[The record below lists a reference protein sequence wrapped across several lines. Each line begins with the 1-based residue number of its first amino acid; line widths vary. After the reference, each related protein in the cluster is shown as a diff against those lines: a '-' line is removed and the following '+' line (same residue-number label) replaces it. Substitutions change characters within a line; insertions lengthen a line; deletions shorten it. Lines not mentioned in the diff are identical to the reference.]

1 MENIFNNISKQN
13 KQKIVIVSLG
23 LNHHT
28 APLQIRE
35 HVAFGPEKISAAL
48 ASILQNHA
56 TEAVILSTCNR
67 TEIYINA
74 NANANLDLDLDLQT
88 IKNNLTQWLVNF
100 HKLSQDEA
108 NTIQPYLQIYDTEQT
123 ILHIFRVISGLESMV
138 LGEAQIVGQ
147 IKTALRFSQ
156 ENSAVGGILYSLFQR
171 AFTVAKEVRTQT
183 EIGANIV
190 SMAAAGVHLA
200 ERLFDSLQN
209 QKILFIG
216 AGEMIDNCAAHFCA
230 KQPQSATFAN
240 RTLYKA
246 QVLAEKYK
254 QNANQNQSQNKAIT
268 LNEIAEVLFQ
278 HDIVISCTAAPLPII
293 GLGLVETAIKKRK
306 HKPIFMVDLAVPRD
320 IESEIADLDDVFL
333 YTVDDLSQIVN
344 QGREARQQ
352 AVEKAEII
360 VKKNVDEFLFWLKNR
375 NQSVPLIKQIRENA
389 EKIRIAEL
397 EHATK
402 LLKNKVFS
410 QQNFHENPE
419 NFYEN
424 LVEILQTLSKRL
436 TNKFLNAP
444 SQALQKNSTNF
455 DAQNCEELIK
465 TIFGIK

>member
-1 MENIFNNISKQN
+1 M
-13 KQKIVIVSLG
+13 IVSLG

-56 TEAVILSTCNR
+56 SETVILSTCNR

-74 NANANLDLDLDLQT
+74 NSDLPLQT

-156 ENSAVGGILYSLFQR
+156 ENSAVGGIVYSLFQR

-230 KQPQSATFAN
+230 KQPQSVTFAN

-254 QNANQNQSQNKAIT
+254 QNANQNKAIT
-268 LNEIAEVLFQ
+268 LNEISEILYQ

-293 GLGLVETAIKKRK
+293 GLGLIETAIKKRK

-360 VKKNVDEFLFWLKNR
+360 VKKNVEEFLFWLKNR

-389 EKIRIAEL
+389 EKIRVAEL
-397 EHATK
+397 EYATK
-402 LLKNKVFS
+402 LLKNKIFNNQNQDKKN
-410 QQNFHENPE
+410 QQIFQENSE
-419 NFYEN
+419 KIYEN

-444 SQALQKNSTNF
+444 SQALQKQNSNNF
-455 DAQNCEELIK
+455 DANNCEDFVK

>member
-1 MENIFNNISKQN
+1 M
-13 KQKIVIVSLG
+13 IVSLG

-48 ASILQNHA
+48 TNILQNQA
-56 TEAVILSTCNR
+56 SEAVILSTCNR
-67 TEIYINA
+67 TEIYINTKKTQPETE
-74 NANANLDLDLDLQT
+74 NENLNLDL
-88 IKNNLTQWLVNF
+88 IKHNLTQWLVNF

-200 ERLFDSLQN
+200 ERLFDSLQT

-230 KQPQSATFAN
+230 KQPISMTFAN

-254 QNANQNQSQNKAIT
+254 QHQHQFKAIS
-268 LNEIAEVLFQ
+268 LNEISEVLYQ

-306 HKPIFMVDLAVPRD
+306 HKPMFMVDLAVPRD
-320 IESEIADLDDVFL
+320 IESEISDLDDVFL

-352 AVEKAEII
+352 AVEKAEVI
-360 VKKNVDEFLFWLKNR
+360 VKRNVEEFLLWLQNR

-389 EKIRIAEL
+389 EHIRISEL
-397 EHATK
+397 EYATK
-402 LLKNKVFS
+402 LLKNKVFNK
-410 QQNFHENPE
+410 QNSHENPE
-419 NFYEN
+419 IFYEN

-444 SQALQKNSTNF
+444 SQALQKNNQQLDRF
-455 DAQNCEELIK
+455 QNSEELIK
-465 TIFGIK
+465 IIFGIKD

>member
-1 MENIFNNISKQN
+1 M
-13 KQKIVIVSLG
+13 IVSLG

-67 TEIYINA
+67 TEIYVNA
-74 NANANLDLDLDLQT
+74 NADADLDLQT
-88 IKNNLTQWLVNF
+88 IKNNLTQWLINF
-100 HKLSQDEA
+100 HNLSQDEA

-200 ERLFDSLQN
+200 ERLFDNLQD

-268 LNEIAEVLFQ
+268 LNEIAEVLYQ